1 MFGIQVEAL
10 LANADKAE
18 EEVSTGG
25 GGGGGG
31 GRQLF
36 VAGLLGA
43 GFRGVNLYQTVVALG
58 GWGKAAGEGGG
69 EREGGRGGGGREEGR
84 GVGGGRM
91 NEKGV

>member
-31 GRQLF
+31 GGRQLF
-36 VAGLLGA
+36 VTGLPGT

-58 GWGKAAGEGGG
+58 GRGKAAGEGGRERG
-69 EREGGRGGGGREEGR
+69 EGWGGGEGGREGGGGRGGGEE
-84 GVGGGRM
+84 
-91 NEKGV
+91 

>member
-1 MFGIQVEAL
+1 MFGIQVKAL

-18 EEVSTGG
+18 EEIST

-36 VAGLLGA
+36 VAGLPGA

-58 GWGKAAGEGGG
+58 GRGKAAGEGGG
-69 EREGGRGGGGREEGR
+69 ERGGGGGGGGGEEGGRE
-84 GVGGGRM
+84 
-91 NEKGV
+91 NE